1 MVWIV
6 CQDSD
11 NKVFYENSDTGEMT
25 RKISRELLEAEE
37 NPEKELLEEYQRLAN
52 EIGGMWEKIDTAK
65 QNMKES
71 QQTIDQEN
79 NKIEKEKSKCSQ
91 IEHDIAK
98 LNEQLKSLDLLWK
111 PNGRIE
117 EVPPE
122 ILFHTF
128 KQLFDLKSIINCY
141 NTNLRWKKIVE
152 DVLKNSRSKFSIYK
166 VINN

>member
-1 MVWIV
+1 MVRIV
-6 CQDSD
+6 CQDSV
-11 NKVFYENSDTGEMT
+11 NKDFYENSDTGEMT
-25 RKISRELLEAEE
+25 RKIPRELIEAAEE
-37 NPEKELLEEYQRLAN
+37 KKEKELLQEYQRLAN
-52 EIGGMWEKIDTAK
+52 EIGGMWGKIDTAK

-152 DVLKNSRSKFSIYK
+152 DVLKSRSKFSIYK